1 VALVEKSDTELA
13 EFLASNEKSVPVW
26 QPKNKHIETDE
37 SKKKEDVVV
46 ATSSNDLNN
55 FECAEILE
63 KFISRANR
71 NLDGVKTS
79 PLNFEKDLDSNGH
92 INFIHAASNLRA
104 AMYTLDQ
111 ADRLQVKRI
120 SGKIIPAIA
129 TTTSCVAGFVSIE
142 LVKIAQGNWSL
153 DSFRN
158 LFLNLGLSLF
168 LLSEPGPC
176 VKSKIAENCYVS
188 LWDKWTVNGSKEFLL
203 KDFIKSVKAKFN
215 LTISGSYLLS
225 HLIFLQL
232 WKYLILFICFQGVIL
247 GTKSIYIPVM
257 PGHAKRLNK
266 TMIELTKGANPG
278 TITASDYVDLFL
290 TYEECDNNDNR
301 DQNNLCPPIRY
312 FFI

>member
-1 VALVEKSDTELA
+1 MLARNKFEKYFANKAKTLLYNYPLGHLMNDGTQFWKLPRRPPQPLKFNPADTTHLNFVKSFARLYANTFNVKIVETSDAEITQFLV
-13 EFLASNEKSVPVW
+13 SNENKVPVW
-26 QPKNKHIETDE
+26 QPKNKHIEIDE
-37 SKKKEDVVV
+37 SKKKEDVVI

-63 KFISRANR
+63 KFITRISV
-71 NLDGVKTS
+71 NLDSVKTN
-79 PLNFEKDLDSNGH
+79 PLSFEKDLDSNGH
-92 INFIHAASNLRA
+92 IDFIHAASNLRA
-104 AMYTLDQ
+104 AMYTIDN

-142 LVKIAQGNWSL
+142 LVKIAQRNWSL
-153 DSFRN
+153 DKFRN

-215 LTISGSYLLS
+215 LTISGN
-225 HLIFLQL
+225 
-232 WKYLILFICFQGVIL
+232 LF
-247 GTKSIYIPVM
+247 
-257 PGHAKRLNK
+257 
-266 TMIELTKGANPG
+266 
-278 TITASDYVDLFL
+278 
-290 TYEECDNNDNR
+290 
-301 DQNNLCPPIRY
+301 
-312 FFI
+312 FFNSNY